1 MKGCGR
7 LLTFGIWVVAVV
19 VVASSCSAAFAA
31 EVRIPLTIPYPIL
44 DEAFKVQLYNG
55 PGGRADLWQASE
67 CEYLYAEKPRFSHQG
82 NLLRMETD
90 STLNVGTRVG
100 PDCINA
106 IAWQGIVEALA
117 VPYVTA
123 GWKLKFRV
131 IDINLYDPRHERT
144 TLASRGFDLLKG
156 YFVPRLEQVSFDLK
170 TPMSQL
176 TQLIEGGTSEP
187 DLPAVKQALAT
198 VATVPPAVAA
208 GRGLR
213 VTLRMDV
220 PPGLRAAPIAPRVEA
235 LTQADIE
242 AWEKAL
248 DNWDAFVVFAVKQL
262 AASAPNKE
270 LREDLLDLLLDSRH
284 RLLRVLAQP
293 QSSGGPDPVRLLFI
307 DTWTRFDAIV
317 QRAAARGLLG
327 NRTLEFL
334 SFISAGDALIAFD
347 QAAPALGM
355 RISAQDLRGLAHIMA
370 PRLRADPLTFSFDE
384 DPDLQKLFGFRAP
397 LMTPDALSD
406 EPDDGPDPAPSA
418 APPPP
423 DGRSSAIG
431 PRAGWLARLAEWIA
445 PHAWA
450 AMSVVNID
458 TQIRALARRL
468 RRAVPEPSNQDQYRA
483 DVGQLL
489 DLSASREIF
498 DDYLEAEYG
507 STTRRLVRSTAWQE
521 SCWRQYVR
529 KGRRVT
535 YLESSTADIGMMQV
549 NKYVWRGFYSI
560 PRLEWDVAYNA
571 GAGAQILLRRLRDCA
586 GNAAGSGVAATSE
599 DMARSAYAAYNGG
612 PAACNRWYRTDV
624 SSKAALI
631 DASFWLK
638 YQALEQGQT
647 LDILQ
652 CAAQWD
658 RVAGH

>member
-1 MKGCGR
+1 
-7 LLTFGIWVVAVV
+7 VAVV
-19 VVASSCSAAFAA
+19 VVASSCPAAFAA
-31 EVRIPLTIPYPIL
+31 EIRIPLTIPYPIL
-44 DEAFKVQLYNG
+44 DGAFKAQLYNG

-82 NLLRMETD
+82 NRLRMETD

-100 PDCINA
+100 PNCINA

-117 VPYVTA
+117 TPYVTA

-131 IDINLYDPRHERT
+131 SDINLYDPRHEKT
-144 TLASRGFDLLKG
+144 ALASRGFDLVKG
-156 YFVPRLEQVSFDLK
+156 YLVPRLEQVSFDLK
-170 TPMSQL
+170 TPITQL

-198 VATVPPAVAA
+198 VASVPPAIAA

-213 VTLRMDV
+213 VTLWMDV
-220 PPGLRAAPIAPRVEA
+220 AQGLRAAPIAPRAEP
-235 LTQADIE
+235 LTQADME

-262 AASAPNKE
+262 AGSAPNKE
-270 LREDLLDLLLDSRH
+270 FREDLLDLLLDSRH

-397 LMTPDALSD
+397 LTTPDALSD
-406 EPDDGPDPAPSA
+406 GPDDGPDAAPSA
-418 APPPP
+418 APPPDP
-423 DGRSSAIG
+423 HSSAIA
-431 PRAGWLARLAEWIA
+431 PPASWLARVAGWIA
-445 PHAWA
+445 PRAWA
-450 AMSVVNID
+450 AMAVVNID
-458 TQIRALARRL
+458 SQIRAVARRL

-498 DDYLEAEYG
+498 DDYLDTEYRD
-507 STTRRLVRSTAWQE
+507 TNRRLVRSTAWQE

-529 KGRRVT
+529 KGRRII

-560 PRLEWDVAYNA
+560 PRLQWDIAYNA

-586 GNAAGSGVAATSE
+586 RFAAGSGTAATSE

-612 PAACNRWYRTDV
+612 PAACNRWYQAGV
-624 SSKAALI
+624 SSKATLI
-631 DASFWLK
+631 DVSFWLK

-647 LDILQ
+647 LDILR

-658 RVAGH
+658 RAPGH